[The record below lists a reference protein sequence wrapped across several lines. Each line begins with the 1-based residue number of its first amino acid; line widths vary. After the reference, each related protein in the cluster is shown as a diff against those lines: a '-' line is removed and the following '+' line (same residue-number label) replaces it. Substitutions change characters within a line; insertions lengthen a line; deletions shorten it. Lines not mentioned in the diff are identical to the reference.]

1 MNVIANLAWK
11 SVLNRKTT
19 AILTILTVAISVIL
33 LLGVER
39 IRTQAK
45 SSFANTISG
54 TDLIVGG
61 RSGQVNL
68 LLYSVFRIGNAT
80 NNIDWKSYQ
89 HFSEDSAVKWSIPIS
104 LGDSHRGFRVMGTN
118 LDYFEHF
125 HYGQKQALTFA
136 TGKPFDG
143 LFDTVIGADVAKKL
157 GYTVGSEIIIAH
169 GISDVGFSRHDNLPF
184 TVTGILAP
192 TGTPVDKTVHVSLQ
206 AITAIHVGWE
216 SGAHIGKTPDAE
228 TLKAAAN
235 SERLQP
241 KEITAML
248 LGLKSKIKTFALQ
261 REINTYRFEPLSAI
275 LPGVALHELW
285 QMMSVAEQALMA
297 VSIFVVIAGLLGM
310 LSSLLTSLQ
319 ERRREMAILRA
330 MGARPKHV
338 FSLLVSEASALTF
351 LGIITGVLGCYL
363 LMSIAT
369 PIIHNQYG
377 IAITLSTL
385 TAHEWI
391 LLGYV
396 QFAGM
401 IIGII
406 PAVRAYR
413 QSLADGM
420 TIRI

>member
-1 MNVIANLAWK
+1 MNVIVNLAWK

-19 AILTILTVAISVIL
+19 AILTILTVSISVIL
-33 LLGVER
+33 LMGVER

-89 HFSEDSAVKWSIPIS
+89 HFSHDPAVKWAIPIS
-104 LGDSHRGFRVMGTN
+104 LGDSLQGFRVMGTN
-118 LDYFEHF
+118 LDYFKYYRFGH
-125 HYGQKQALTFA
+125 KQALTFKQ
-136 TGKPFDG
+136 GGPFDG
-143 LFDTVIGADVAKKL
+143 LFDTVIGSDVAKKL
-157 GYTVGSEIIIAH
+157 GYKIGSKIIIAH

-192 TGTPVDKTVHVSLQ
+192 TGTPVDKTVHVSLE
-206 AITAIHVGWE
+206 AIEAIHVGWE
-216 SGAHIGKTPDAE
+216 SGAHIGKTPDAKV
-228 TLKAAAN
+228 LS
-235 SERLQP
+235 SEIDRLQP
-241 KEITAML
+241 KQITAML
-248 LGLKSKIKTFALQ
+248 LGLKSKIRTFTLQ
-261 REINTYRFEPLSAI
+261 RAINNYRKEPLSAI
-275 LPGVALHELW
+275 LPGIALHELW
-285 QMMSVAEQALMA
+285 DMMSVAEQALMA
-297 VSIFVVIAGLLGM
+297 VSIFVVVAGLLGM

-338 FSLLVSEASALTF
+338 FSLLMSEASALTF
-351 LGIITGVLGCYL
+351 IGILVGTLGTFL
-363 LMSIAT
+363 LMSIAA

-377 IAITLSTL
+377 IAISVTAL
-385 TAHEWI
+385 TAHEWM

-396 QFAGM
+396 QIAGM
-401 IIGII
+401 VIGII
-406 PAVRAYR
+406 PAIRAYR